1 MIRILSLY
9 SLYRRR
15 QAEKRLQRM
24 VEANR
29 CTFAAQDHVKR
40 RNAALSPERRE
51 HIARLLAGYVRP
63 RKGAV

>member
-1 MIRILSLY
+1 MIPLL
-9 SLYRRR
+9 SLYRRK
-15 QAEKRLQRM
+15 QAERRLQRM
-24 VEANR
+24 VDANR
-29 CTFAAQDHVKR
+29 CTFAAQDHAKR

>member
-1 MIRILSLY
+1 MILLL

-24 VEANR
+24 VDANR
-29 CTFAAQDHVKR
+29 CTFAAQDRVKR

-63 RKGAV
+63 RKGAL